1 MTEPVIV
8 AGTRTPIGR
17 IMGGFSDLTAQ
28 DLGGVA
34 VAGALE
40 RCAVAGGPCM

>member
-8 AGTRTPIGR
+8 SGARTPIGPFV
-17 IMGGFSDLTAQ
+17 GGFSDLTAE

-40 RCAVAGGPCM
+40 RSGVAGGPCM